1 MKKILAVL
9 LLLLVVGVAY
19 SGFRF
24 VENRYGE
31 KPKLAVSLLDNC
43 VNNVKQIV
51 RSPSSYSL
59 IGAEI
64 YVGGPHTES
73 DAEFYVS
80 RNEFYEAE
88 VSNGRAEYA
97 PMMVTMNFQSD
108 NSFGTSISEDAICR
122 YAALAYKDGNFTNPT
137 LMSVVA
143 GNTLLRSPLVYD
155 SGNISTWMN
164 FSDDIRDHQSYLNY
178 FKRYD
183 AEIRTRIF

>member
-9 LLLLVVGVAY
+9 LLFLAVGVAY
-19 SGFRF
+19 AGFRF

-31 KPKLAVSLLDNC
+31 QPKLAVSLLDNC

-59 IGAEI
+59 ISAEI
-64 YVGGPHTES
+64 YVGGPHTQS

-88 VSNGRAEYA
+88 VANGRAEYV
-97 PMMVTMNFQSD
+97 PMMVTMNFQAD

-122 YAALAYKDGNFTNPT
+122 YAALEYKDGLFTNPT
-137 LMSVVA
+137 LMAVVA
-143 GNTLLRSPLVYD
+143 GNTLLRNPLIYEG
-155 SGNISTWMN
+155 GNISKWMN
-164 FSDDIRDHQSYLNY
+164 FSDDIREHESYLNY
-178 FKRYD
+178 FKRYN
-183 AEIRTRIF
+183 AEIRTRFF